1 MKENEY
7 KLDSRYSDVTTVL
20 EEISN
25 NKGIVTT
32 TGAYIRCILE
42 QDSKTVHAIDFEGGP
57 MLSVGDS
64 LKDIGLPKKIK
75 SIRAVWL
82 IEFEE

>member
-1 MKENEY
+1 MKENKY
-7 KLDSRYSDVTTVL
+7 KLESRYPEVMTVV

-25 NKGIVTT
+25 NRGIVST
-32 TGAYIRCILE
+32 TGAYIRCIMG
-42 QDSKTVHAIDFEGGP
+42 QDNKTIYAIDFEGGP

-64 LKDIGLPKKIK
+64 LINVGLPKKIK
-75 SIRAVWL
+75 SLKSVWL

>member
-1 MKENEY
+1 MKENKY

-20 EEISN
+20 EELST

-32 TGAYIRCILE
+32 TGTYVRCILE
-42 QDSKTVHAIDFEGGP
+42 QDNKTVHAIDFEGGP

-75 SIRAVWL
+75 SIRVVWL

>member
-1 MKENEY
+1 MKENKY

-25 NKGIVTT
+25 NKGIITT

-42 QDSKTVHAIDFEGGP
+42 QDNKTVHAIDFEGGP
-57 MLSVGDS
+57 ILSVGDS

-82 IEFEE
+82 IEFEK